1 MLELSAISTAYVLQR
16 KMSAN
21 SGGSVASKR
30 RSSAGGMGVSS
41 TDMSSPAEQQGQPLT
56 AEGKAS
62 GLDGFSVKMLEY
74 SSPALS
80 PERFPAGRVGGC
92 PAATMLRECKQECH
106 RSVFC
111 GELANSPG
119 V

>member
-1 MLELSAISTAYVLQR
+1 MLELPVSSATYVLQL

-41 TDMSSPAEQQGQPLT
+41 TGMSSPDQQQGRPLA

-62 GLDGFSVKMLEY
+62 GMAGLSVKLLEY

-92 PAATMLRECKQECH
+92 PAAAMLRECKQECH
-106 RSVFC
+106 R
-111 GELANSPG
+111 
-119 V
+119 